1 MENAAPFA
9 IGMLRTENPS
19 VVAQPV
25 QTPRRPLRLDAALL
39 FRAGPEIEIVQGESV
54 YRLRRTKAG
63 KLILT
68 K

>member
-1 MENAAPFA
+1 
-9 IGMLRTENPS
+9 MLRPESPS
-19 VVAQPV
+19 AAQPV
-25 QTPRRPLRLDAALL
+25 QPPRRPLRLDAALL
-39 FRAGPEIEIVQGESV
+39 FRAGPEIEIVQGEAV